1 MVLMSKEAEKLDE
14 KVIEIFVEKEKIR
27 IEHLADG
34 HYQIQVG
41 F

>member
-1 MVLMSKEAEKLDE
+1 MVLMHKEIGKLDE

-27 IEHLADG
+27 IEHLVEG
-34 HYQIQVG
+34 HYQIQVS